1 MSSQS
6 EDAGVARDAKF
17 MINPYVRVIQCGNNE
32 VLVKHGSRSRFS
44 ELIRDDAKSGLLARI
59 LRALSKPVSFVDL
72 EESGVVNESNTE
84 DVANLVHYL
93 LERKIAI
100 SPSEHLPW
108 VYFSMQPG
116 GVSTDAL
123 GAKRVGMVGSGFLG
137 ARIAQELA
145 RARIKEVILLDDR
158 KAGPRDATCFECG
171 SDLVKDGR
179 RHVDVAQE
187 ILKSTGY
194 ESTRKFDAPMS
205 DEEALR
211 DVFEQSDVVIT
222 ALEWFSPNTL
232 HAVNAAA
239 LEAGK
244 PWMSVYFDGSEAL
257 IGPIYVPGE
266 TPCYNEFEL
275 QNEACVTLQD
285 DYHVYK
291 DSLLDEG
298 AKGRRKNRFR
308 FSLHGFDGV
317 VPFGQAAVT
326 GDA

>member
-1 MSSQS
+1 M
-6 EDAGVARDAKF
+6 
-17 MINPYVRVIQCGNNE
+17 
-32 VLVKHGSRSRFS
+32 
-44 ELIRDDAKSGLLARI
+44 
-59 LRALSKPVSFVDL
+59 SFVDL

-158 KAGPRDATCFECG
+158 KAGPRDATYFECG

-298 AKGRRKNRFR
+298 AKEDWHLVLPPFLAVASGWTATAVLPFLSSGRSFVVGRSVRVDFERLSVDHQDVLKLPRCPACAPFR
-308 FSLHGFDGV
+308 SPYRHTFL
-317 VPFGQAAVT
+317 
-326 GDA
+326 